1 MGVPRRP
8 RRKLIDKERN
18 IDMAVEYVKS
28 GDKIQASQYNAL
40 VDALAGPKNAT
51 TDQPFT

>member
-1 MGVPRRP
+1 
-8 RRKLIDKERN
+8 
-18 IDMAVEYVKS
+18 MAVEYVKS
-28 GDKIQASQYNAL
+28 GDPIQASQYNAL